1 MTDLQRA
8 GDGGVCGKPDL
19 HTGKLL
25 EQAGGRF
32 DLLIDARLDI
42 GGANPVAVPVLKR
55 RKRNATRVLRETE
68 TDGGTAR
75 DGLSPGKGH
84 SPRKEPCGGVSA
96 RVIGR

>member
-8 GDGGVCGKPDL
+8 AAGGVWGKPDVD
-19 HTGKLL
+19 TWKLL

-32 DLLIDARLDI
+32 DLPIDARLDV

-55 RKRNATRVLRETE
+55 RKRNATRVRREPE

-84 SPRKEPCGGVSA
+84 PSGKESCGGVSA
-96 RVIGR
+96 RVVGR